1 MGKLALKIYKALYGL
16 DIEAQSTELTRLR
29 LENRRLSELLRSTS
43 REYNVLNDK
52 YKKKKESLSNEYG
65 VVSDELNELKEKYE
79 ALVMEKDNLENV
91 IKENS
96 EKFKEETDKV
106 SLESEKMS
114 GEIGNLQKVIERLN
128 AEKDILEKEKETLCK
143 EKETLGTEKENL
155 AKELETISKE
165 KETLSN
171 ENEAVNNELKSI
183 KERHLSEKESLNKEL
198 ESLNELHQA
207 EKENHNSEYELVADE
222 LKALKEKYETLVKEK
237 EELEKSAKENSE
249 KHKEET
255 SKISFES
262 EKMSGE
268 IENLQKV
275 IAGLNTEKEAL
286 IKEKENLC
294 NEKESLL
301 QEKNVLGIEKE
312 NLDKKNEELGKENET
327 LNKEK
332 EVLCKEKETLNE
344 EKDNLSKELETLSKE
359 LDSLKESHKA
369 EKETLSNELKSAN
382 ELHIAEK
389 DNLNKEIESREKEI
403 ASLKEL
409 YNKEKEENT
418 TLSEK
423 VKTLESEIANIS
435 LTVQTTEE
443 VLPVNEEENEVLPA
457 AETSIDKKSDDI
469 TDDEEAMKENMQKE
483 IVSLTQKYDYIRVT
497 TTIGNQYIYQSRHF
511 QLRTGLFDWG
521 IEGKEIITDEIL
533 YLENSAVTKME
544 GLDSPFDGEE
554 IICNMEDEDS
564 ASAVADSLLMAIC
577 TYQPIQVNY
586 HDKNGRTTLKNLYHV
601 TFKPLANK
609 FSLPYKN
616 LFRDMLDEKIDAEQ
630 LSALC
635 PHNPEPRNFA
645 IPQIQTLRRFNAF
658 FTTKEGIETMKEGI
672 KLAQDAEQT
681 ELAEVLMSKIQS

>member
-79 ALVMEKDNLENV
+79 ALVMEKDNLENA

-114 GEIGNLQKVIERLN
+114 GEIENLQKVIERLN

-171 ENEAVNNELKSI
+171 EMDAISNELKSN

-198 ESLNELHQA
+198 ESLHELHQD
-207 EKENHNSEYELVADE
+207 EKENQNSEYELVADE
-222 LKALKEKYETLVKEK
+222 LKTLKEKYETLVKEK

-268 IENLQKV
+268 IENLQMV

-301 QEKNVLGIEKE
+301 QEKNALGNEKE
-312 NLDKKNEELGKENET
+312 NLDKKNEELGKENDT

-332 EVLCKEKETLNE
+332 EVLSKEKE
-344 EKDNLSKELETLSKE
+344 NLCKELETLSKD

-369 EKETLSNELKSAN
+369 EKESLSNELKSAN
-382 ELHIAEK
+382 KLHIAEK

-409 YNKEKEENT
+409 YNKEKEENNI
-418 TLSEK
+418 LSEK
-423 VKTLESEIANIS
+423 VKTLESEITNIS
-435 LTVQTTEE
+435 LTAQTTEE
-443 VLPVNEEENEVLPA
+443 VPPVNEEKNEVLPA
-457 AETSIDKKSDDI
+457 AETSIDKESDDI
-469 TDDEEAMKENMQKE
+469 TDDEEAMKEKMQKE

-672 KLAQDAEQT
+672 KLAQDADQT

>member
-1 MGKLALKIYKALYGL
+1 MGKLALKIFKALYGL

-79 ALVMEKDNLENV
+79 ALVMEKDNLENA

-171 ENEAVNNELKSI
+171 ENEAVSNELKSI

-198 ESLNELHQA
+198 ESLHELHQA

-275 IAGLNTEKEAL
+275 IAELNTEKEAL

-301 QEKNVLGIEKE
+301 QEKNVLGSEKE

-332 EVLCKEKETLNE
+332 EVLCK

-658 FTTKEGIETMKEGI
+658 FTTKEGIETLKEGI

>member
-16 DIEAQSTELTRLR
+16 DIEAQSNELTRLR
-29 LENRRLSELLRSTS
+29 LENKRLSELLRSTS
-43 REYNVLNDK
+43 REYNALNDK
-52 YKKKKESLSNEYG
+52 YKKKKESLSNECG
-65 VVSDELNELKEKYE
+65 AVSEELNELKGKYE
-79 ALVMEKDNLENV
+79 ALVMEKENLENTL
-91 IKENS
+91 KENS
-96 EKFKEETDKV
+96 EKFKEETDRI

-114 GEIGNLQKVIERLN
+114 GEIENLQKVIEGLN
-128 AEKDILEKEKETLCK
+128 AEKDTLEKEKETLRMEKESLCKEKETLCK

-155 AKELETISKE
+155 S
-165 KETLSN
+165 
-171 ENEAVNNELKSI
+171 
-183 KERHLSEKESLNKEL
+183 KEL
-198 ESLNELHQA
+198 ESLNELHKA

-222 LKALKEKYETLVKEK
+222 LKALKEKYEALVKEK

-262 EKMSGE
+262 EKMCGE

-275 IAGLNTEKEAL
+275 IEGLNAEKDAL
-286 IKEKENLC
+286 IKEKENLR
-294 NEKESLL
+294 NENETLLQEKDVLSSEKESL
-301 QEKNVLGIEKE
+301 
-312 NLDKKNEELGKENET
+312 D
-327 LNKEK
+327 KEK
-332 EVLCKEKETLNE
+332 
-344 EKDNLSKELETLSKE
+344 ETLSKE
-359 LDSLKESHKA
+359 L
-369 EKETLSNELKSAN
+369 KSAN
-382 ELHIAEK
+382 EAHIAEK
-389 DNLNKEIESREKEI
+389 DKLNKEIDSLGKDI

-409 YNKEKEENT
+409 YQKEKEENT
-418 TLSEK
+418 TLSEI
-423 VKTLESEIANIS
+423 VKTLESEIANLS
-435 LTVQTTEE
+435 LTAQTTEE
-443 VLPVNEEENEVLPA
+443 VSSVVEEENEELPA
-457 AETSIDKKSDDI
+457 VETSIDKKSEKI
-469 TDDEEAMKENMQKE
+469 SDDEEELKEMMQKE
-483 IVSLTQKYDYIRVT
+483 IISLTQKYDYIRVT

-658 FTTKEGIETMKEGI
+658 FTTKEGIETLKEGI

>member
-29 LENRRLSELLRSTS
+29 LENKRLSELLRSTS
-43 REYNVLNDK
+43 REYNALNDK
-52 YKKKKESLSNEYG
+52 YKKKKESLSNEHG
-65 VVSDELNELKEKYE
+65 VVSDELNELKGKYE
-79 ALVMEKDNLENV
+79 ALVMEKENLENTL
-91 IKENS
+91 KENS
-96 EKFKEETDKV
+96 EKFKKETDRV

-114 GEIGNLQKVIERLN
+114 EEIESLQKVIEGLN
-128 AEKDILEKEKETLCK
+128 AEKDTLEKEKETLCK

-155 AKELETISKE
+155 AKELE
-165 KETLSN
+165 
-171 ENEAVNNELKSI
+171 
-183 KERHLSEKESLNKEL
+183 
-198 ESLNELHQA
+198 SLNELHKA

-222 LKALKEKYETLVKEK
+222 LKALKEKYEALVKEK

-275 IAGLNTEKEAL
+275 IEGLNAEKDAL
-286 IKEKENLC
+286 IKEKENLR
-294 NEKESLL
+294 NENETLL
-301 QEKNVLGIEKE
+301 QEKNVLSSEKE
-312 NLDKKNEELGKENET
+312 SLDKKNEELGKKNET

-332 EVLCKEKETLNE
+332 EVLSKEKEALNK
-344 EKDNLSKELETLSKE
+344 EKENLSKELETLSKE

-409 YNKEKEENT
+409 YNKEKKENT

-423 VKTLESEIANIS
+423 VKTLESEIANLN
-435 LTVQTTEE
+435 LTAQTPEE
-443 VLPVNEEENEVLPA
+443 VPPVNEEKNEVLPA

-469 TDDEEAMKENMQKE
+469 TDDEEAMKEKMQKE

>member
-1 MGKLALKIYKALYGL
+1 MGKLALKIYKALYGV

-29 LENRRLSELLRSTS
+29 LENKRLSELLRSTS

-65 VVSDELNELKEKYE
+65 VVSDELNELKGKYE
-79 ALVMEKDNLENV
+79 ALVMEKENLENTL
-91 IKENS
+91 KENS
-96 EKFKEETDKV
+96 EKFKEETDRV

-114 GEIGNLQKVIERLN
+114 GEIESLQKVIEGLN
-128 AEKDILEKEKETLCK
+128 AEKDTLEKEKETLCK

-155 AKELETISKE
+155 AKELEAINKE
-165 KETLSN
+165 KE
-171 ENEAVNNELKSI
+171 AVSNELKSI

-198 ESLNELHQA
+198 ESLHEIHQA
-207 EKENHNSEYELVADE
+207 EKENQNSEYELVADE

-275 IAGLNTEKEAL
+275 IKGLNAEKDAL
-286 IKEKENLC
+286 IKEKENLR
-294 NEKESLL
+294 NENETLL
-301 QEKNVLGIEKE
+301 QEKNVLNSEKE
-312 NLDKKNEELGKENET
+312 SLDKKNEELGKENET

-332 EVLCKEKETLNE
+332 EVLGKEI
-344 EKDNLSKELETLSKE
+344 
-359 LDSLKESHKA
+359 
-369 EKETLSNELKSAN
+369 KSAN
-382 ELHIAEK
+382 EAHIADK
-389 DNLNKEIESREKEI
+389 NKLNKEIDSLGKEI

-409 YNKEKEENT
+409 YQKEKEENT

-423 VKTLESEIANIS
+423 VKTLESEIANFS
-435 LTVQTTEE
+435 LTAQMKEE
-443 VLPVNEEENEVLPA
+443 VYSVIEKEDEELPA
-457 AETSIDKKSDDI
+457 VETSIDEKSEKI
-469 TDDEEAMKENMQKE
+469 TDDEEEMKEMMQKE
-483 IVSLTQKYDYIRVT
+483 IISLTQKYDYIRVT

-672 KLAQDAEQT
+672 KLAKDAEQT
-681 ELAEVLMSKIQS
+681 ELAEVLMSKIQN

>member
-79 ALVMEKDNLENV
+79 ALVMEKDNLENA

-114 GEIGNLQKVIERLN
+114 GEIENLQKVIEGLN

-171 ENEAVNNELKSI
+171 EMDAISNELKSN

-198 ESLNELHQA
+198 ESLHELHQA
-207 EKENHNSEYELVADE
+207 EKENQNSEYELVADE
-222 LKALKEKYETLVKEK
+222 LKTLKEKYETLVKEK

-294 NEKESLL
+294 
-301 QEKNVLGIEKE
+301 
-312 NLDKKNEELGKENET
+312 
-327 LNKEK
+327 
-332 EVLCKEKETLNE
+332 
-344 EKDNLSKELETLSKE
+344 KELETLSKD

-369 EKETLSNELKSAN
+369 EKESLSNELKSAN
-382 ELHIAEK
+382 KLHIAEK

-409 YNKEKEENT
+409 YNKEKEENNI
-418 TLSEK
+418 LSEK
-423 VKTLESEIANIS
+423 VKTLESEITNIS
-435 LTVQTTEE
+435 LTAQTTEE
-443 VLPVNEEENEVLPA
+443 VPPVNEEENEVLPA
-457 AETSIDKKSDDI
+457 AETSIDKESDDI
-469 TDDEEAMKENMQKE
+469 TDDEEAMKEKMQKE